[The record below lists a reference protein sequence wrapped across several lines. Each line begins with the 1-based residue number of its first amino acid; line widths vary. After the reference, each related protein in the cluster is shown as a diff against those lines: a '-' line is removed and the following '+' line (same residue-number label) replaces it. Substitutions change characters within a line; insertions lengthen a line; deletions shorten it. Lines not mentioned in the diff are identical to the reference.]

1 MKKILVYKNEAG
13 DLQAVKIGFSMPALF
28 LPLIWLISKKMFR
41 HAMIF
46 FPASLIV
53 EGLCVRAGI
62 PGLIFYALLRVLI
75 GYKGNEFLAK
85 ELIRCGYTPYD
96 SFEVEHQLD
105 VEAELEEMRSFK
117 A

>member
-1 MKKILVYKNEAG
+1 MRKIIVYKNDVG

-28 LPLIWLISKKMFR
+28 LPLIWMISRKMFP

-46 FPASLIV
+46 FPVSLIV

-105 VEAELEEMRSFK
+105 VDAELESMRSFR